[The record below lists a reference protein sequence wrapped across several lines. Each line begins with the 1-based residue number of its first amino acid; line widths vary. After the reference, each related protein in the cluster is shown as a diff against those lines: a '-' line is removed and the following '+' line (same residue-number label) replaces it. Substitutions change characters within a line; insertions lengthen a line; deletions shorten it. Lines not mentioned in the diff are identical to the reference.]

1 MKKFK
6 LFDKKIPTRN
16 YFIVLVVSVLV
27 IITCLYLR
35 TFYLTYR
42 SNKLNTSV
50 FSSQKIKQINTKDVN
65 FALTETGDVLL
76 YVSYTGDSEI
86 YNNEKKM
93 YDILEKKE
101 LLDDIIYW
109 NVSDYGGSTDYISTL
124 KKQFSNIKDEITN
137 APLLIYIKDGKAVE
151 AMSSE
156 LKTIDYKVLNKM
168 IEKYGIE

>member
-1 MKKFK
+1 MKKMK

-16 YFIVLVVSVLV
+16 YFIVLVVSILV
-27 IITCLYLR
+27 IIACLYLR

-42 SNKLNTSV
+42 NNKLSTSV
-50 FSSQKIKQINTKDVN
+50 FSSQKIKQINTKDIN

-76 YVSYTGDSEI
+76 YVSYTGNNDI

-93 YDILEKKE
+93 YEILEKKE

-109 NVSDYGGSTDYISTL
+109 NVSDYGDSTDYIVTL

-137 APLLIYIKDGKAVE
+137 APLLIYIKNGEAVE